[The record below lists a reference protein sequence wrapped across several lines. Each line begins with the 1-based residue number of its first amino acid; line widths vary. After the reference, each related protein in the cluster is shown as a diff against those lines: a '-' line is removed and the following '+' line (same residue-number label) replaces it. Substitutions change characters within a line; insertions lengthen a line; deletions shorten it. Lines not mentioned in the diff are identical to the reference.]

1 MNTKHSIKV
10 ITKLNRDTK
19 EGLFKWEI
27 NRGRMLFLSGI
38 EVLSDNVYTC
48 KVLKKYLRLYRYQS
62 KSYYDEA
69 TYEWIEGY
77 RLEFVDSLGNSEWA
91 FPDDR
96 AIYDLYETVR
106 FKTSNIEDFINDFLS
121 DEDKEEADEKPYDF

>member
-48 KVLKKYLRLYRYQS
+48 KVLKKYLRLYKYQS